1 MNYNELEFL
10 NEEYELIENEMLE
23 ALANDEIGHFNYLRS
38 NSYTEILL
46 DSMAKNIETCSDE
59 EFRQSMK
66 AVIRSL
72 NLNTYL

>member
-38 NSYTEILL
+38 NSYTSILL
-46 DSMAKNIETCSDE
+46 DLIAKDIEACNE
-59 EFRQSMK
+59 EE
-66 AVIRSL
+66 VIESIKEVVSSL
-72 NLNTYL
+72 NLVK